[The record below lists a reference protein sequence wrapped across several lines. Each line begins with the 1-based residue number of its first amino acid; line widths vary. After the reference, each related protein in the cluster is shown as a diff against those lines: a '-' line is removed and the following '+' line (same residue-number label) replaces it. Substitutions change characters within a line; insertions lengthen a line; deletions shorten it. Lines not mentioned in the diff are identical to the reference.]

1 MTSEEIPA
9 DETAEVVIT
18 PAAGAEEATLAPPLD
33 AEGLIAKAI
42 EHNVSIDTLERLLAL
57 RERLRSERARE
68 AFYQALAAFQ
78 GRCPIIPKT
87 KTASIQSERGANYKY
102 AYAPLDVIVRHVA
115 PLLETFGLSVTT
127 QTRLE
132 EQPQLAQVA
141 ICTVHH
147 VAGHSESS
155 EFRAPIDQT
164 ARMNVMQRAASAQ
177 TYARRYAFCNALG
190 ILTGDEDDDAHALDG
205 NGEERDAFEPPRR
218 KAASAE
224 PAAAHGE
231 LADQLQRSVTAT
243 AAARRTVAADAEGPP
258 RDALSKPRLARLYA
272 MLHDAVA
279 DADVPE
285 TEHDAVFDRARDWL
299 RTWVATLFGRF
310 ELAHC
315 SYKDYDALCAQVP
328 VAVQAAIQG
337 HARPQPRMVRRR
349 TYSAPT
355 RRPLH

>member
-1 MTSEEIPA
+1 MDAETPE
-9 DETAEVVIT
+9 ETAEVVVT
-18 PAAGAEEATLAPPLD
+18 SPEGGEEAVALAPPLD
-33 AEGLIAKAI
+33 AEALIAKAI
-42 EHNVSIDTLERLLAL
+42 EHDVSIDTLERLLAL

-68 AFYQALAAFQ
+68 AFYTALAAFQ

-87 KTASIQSERGANYKY
+87 KTASIQSERGASYKY

-190 ILTGDEDDDAHALDG
+190 ILTGDEDDDAHALDA
-205 NGEERDAFEPPRR
+205 NGEEREAFAPPRR
-218 KAASAE
+218 KAPSPE
-224 PAAAHGE
+224 PAPAQGDLTA
-231 LADQLQRSVTAT
+231 QLQRSVEAT
-243 AAARRTVAADAEGPP
+243 AAAQRTQAADEAEGPP
-258 RDALSKPRLARLYA
+258 RDALSKARLGRLYA
-272 MLHDAVA
+272 LLHDAVA
-279 DADVPE
+279 QADVPPE
-285 TEHDAVFDRARDWL
+285 EHDHVFDRARDWL
-299 RTWVATLFGRF
+299 RTWVATTFGRF
-310 ELAHC
+310 QLAHC
-315 SYKDYDALCAQVP
+315 SFKNYDELCATVP
-328 VAVQAAIQG
+328 LAVEAALRG
-337 HARPQPRMVRRR
+337 EARPQPRLVRRR

>member
-1 MTSEEIPA
+1 MEPE
-9 DETAEVVIT
+9 ETAEVVVT
-18 PAAGAEEATLAPPLD
+18 PPEGAEEAGALAPPLD
-33 AEGLIAKAI
+33 AEALIAKAI
-42 EHNVSIDTLERLLAL
+42 EHDVSIDTLERLLAL

-68 AFYQALAAFQ
+68 AFYTALAAFQ

-87 KTASIQSERGANYKY
+87 KTASIQSERGASYKY
-102 AYAPLDVIVRHVA
+102 AYAPLDIIVRHVA

-190 ILTGDEDDDAHALDG
+190 ILTGDEDDDAHALDA

-218 KAASAE
+218 KAPSSE
-224 PAAAHGE
+224 PIPAQRD
-231 LADQLQRSVTAT
+231 LADQLQRSVEAT
-243 AAARRTVAADAEGPP
+243 AAARRTVAADEEGPP

-272 MLHDAVA
+272 LLHDAVA
-279 DADVPE
+279 EADVPE
-285 TEHDAVFDRARDWL
+285 DQHDAVFDRARDWL
-299 RTWVATLFGRF
+299 RTWVATTFGRF
-310 ELAHC
+310 QLAHC
-315 SYKDYDALCAQVP
+315 SYKDYPALCEQVP
-328 VAVQAAIQG
+328 VAVEAALRG
-337 HARPQPRMVRRR
+337 DARPQPRLVRRR
-349 TYSAPT
+349 TYSAPA